1 MGPSS
6 RRRTRSSRTTTQK
19 QQPLKNN
26 EEVLAV
32 SPCKT
37 SLKNDSNN
45 GSNISNEYYCSTPK
59 AERFRIPEIK
69 TCPPAPKKKI
79 RRILFSSSSSSS
91 TCNNSLKRSSVSFFT
106 PLDLELFFRFAH

>member
-1 MGPSS
+1 MGPTSS
-6 RRRTRSSRTTTQK
+6 RRSRTRSSRTTTQK

-37 SLKNDSNN
+37 TSLKNDGIN
-45 GSNISNEYYCSTPK
+45 GSNIGSNEYCSTPK
-59 AERFRIPEIK
+59 AEKFRIPEIK

-79 RRILFSSSSSSS
+79 RRILFSSS
-91 TCNNSLKRSSVSFFT
+91 TCNSSLGRSPVSFFT
-106 PLDLELFFRFAH
+106 PLDLELFFHFAH